1 MVGVHDKM
9 NLSLIDWAIV
19 FAVLGGMFYYVSTTK
34 GLMKSVSDFLAAGRT
49 AGRYVIS
56 ISSGIAGL
64 GAITIVYYLE
74 MGYVSGFAMSWWGF
88 SSALVILFITVSGWV
103 VYRFRSTRCLTFP
116 NFLKCVTAGDSGSSR
131 ASLHLFPVLSI
142 LGSFQLWAP
151 DSLFISVGYPK
162 NYLAFP
168 LSRS

>member
-19 FAVLGGMFYYVSTTK
+19 FAVLGGMFYSVSTTK

-88 SSALVILFITVSGWV
+88 HPHW
-103 VYRFRSTRCLTFP
+103 
-116 NFLKCVTAGDSGSSR
+116 
-131 ASLHLFPVLSI
+131 
-142 LGSFQLWAP
+142 SFYL
-151 DSLFISVGYPK
+151 SLFLDGWFTGFDPH
-162 NYLAFP
+162 AA
-168 LSRS
+168 

>member
-19 FAVLGGMFYYVSTTK
+19 FAVLGGMFYSVSTTK

-74 MGYVSGFAMSWWGF
+74 MGYVSGFAMS
-88 SSALVILFITVSGWV
+88 
-103 VYRFRSTRCLTFP
+103 
-116 NFLKCVTAGDSGSSR
+116 
-131 ASLHLFPVLSI
+131 
-142 LGSFQLWAP
+142 
-151 DSLFISVGYPK
+151 
-162 NYLAFP
+162 
-168 LSRS
+168 